1 MAKIELFSGPQ
12 CGYCERAKALLQTK
26 GLDFEDLSIEDE
38 ANRAAFAQRLPR
50 ERSIPQIFIDG
61 EHIGGYEDLCI
72 LDEKGRL
79 DALTA

>member
-1 MAKIELFSGPQ
+1 MAKIEVFSGPQ
-12 CGYCERAKALLQTK
+12 CGYCESAKALLRTK
-26 GLDFEDLSIEDE
+26 GLEFEDMSIEDD

-50 ERSIPQIFIDG
+50 ARSIPQIFIDG